1 MSDWSTLFLAVIA
14 AATGV
19 MAVIQIGVLIYGAR
33 LVRRVNRLA
42 DRVERE
48 IDPFFGKIQEMS
60 NDAVRVTKLAVSQV
74 ERADQLMAQLA
85 RRAEETFE
93 VVQRVLVAPARQG
106 LALIEGLRAMF
117 SSMREREESRSDD
130 TKSVEEEDEL
140 MEEDDEALFI
150 G

>member
-1 MSDWSTLFLAVIA
+1 MTDWPTLFLAAIA

-19 MAVIQIGVLIYGAR
+19 MALIQIGVVIYGAR
-33 LVRRVNRLA
+33 LARRVNRLA

-48 IDPFFGKIQEMS
+48 IDPFLGKVQEMS
-60 NDAVRVTKLAVSQV
+60 DDATRATKLAVAQV

-85 RRAEETFE
+85 RRAEATLD
-93 VVQRVLVAPARQG
+93 VVQQVIITPARRG

-117 SSMREREESRSDD
+117 SSVRAQAKPRSDA
-130 TKSVEEEDEL
+130 TKATEE
-140 MEEDDEALFI
+140 DEALFI

>member
-1 MSDWSTLFLAVIA
+1 VTEWPTLFLAAIA

-19 MAVIQIGVLIYGAR
+19 MALIQVCALIYGAR
-33 LVRRVNRLA
+33 LARRVNRLA

-48 IDPFFGKIQEMS
+48 IDPFMGKVQDIS
-60 NDAVRVTKLAVSQV
+60 SDATRVTKLAVAQV

-85 RRAEETFE
+85 RRVEATLD
-93 VVQRVLVAPARQG
+93 VAQDVLIAPARRG

-117 SSMREREESRSDD
+117 SSVRKPGKPRSDD
-130 TKSVEEEDEL
+130 TKSTEE
-140 MEEDDEALFI
+140 DEALFI

>member
-1 MSDWSTLFLAVIA
+1 VTDWPTLFLAAIA

-19 MAVIQIGVLIYGAR
+19 MALIQIGVVIYGAR
-33 LVRRVNRLA
+33 LARRVNRLA

-48 IDPFFGKIQEMS
+48 IDPFLGKVQEMS
-60 NDAVRVTKLAVSQV
+60 DDATRATKLAVAQV

-85 RRAEETFE
+85 RRAEATLD
-93 VVQRVLVAPARQG
+93 VVQQVIITPARRG

-117 SSMREREESRSDD
+117 SSVRAQAKPRSDA
-130 TKSVEEEDEL
+130 TKATEE
-140 MEEDDEALFI
+140 DEALFI

>member
-1 MSDWSTLFLAVIA
+1 MTEWPTLFLAAIA

-19 MAVIQIGVLIYGAR
+19 MALIQIGVVIYGAR
-33 LVRRVNRLA
+33 LARRVNRLA

-48 IDPFFGKIQEMS
+48 IDPFLGKVQEVS
-60 NDAVRVTKLAVSQV
+60 DDATRATKLAVAQI

-85 RRAEETFE
+85 GRAEATLD
-93 VVQRVLVAPARQG
+93 VVQDVLVAPARRG

-117 SSMREREESRSDD
+117 SSLRKPGEARSDGS
-130 TKSVEEEDEL
+130 KSAKEE
-140 MEEDDEALFI
+140 DEALFI

>member
-1 MSDWSTLFLAVIA
+1 MSEWSTPFLAAIA

-19 MAVIQIGVLIYGAR
+19 MALIQIGVVIYGAR
-33 LVRRVNRLA
+33 LARRVNRLA

-48 IDPFFGKIQEMS
+48 IDPFLGKVQEMS
-60 NDAVRVTKLAVSQV
+60 NDATRATKLAVAQV

-85 RRAEETFE
+85 QRAEATLD
-93 VVQRVLVAPARQG
+93 VVQDVLVAPARRG

-117 SSMREREESRSDD
+117 SSVRKPVERRSDD
-130 TKSVEEEDEL
+130 TESTEE
-140 MEEDDEALFI
+140 DEALFI

>member
-1 MSDWSTLFLAVIA
+1 MSDWPTNWFLAAIA

-19 MAVIQIGVLIYGAR
+19 MALIQIGVVIYGYVLA
-33 LVRRVNRLA
+33 RRVNRLA

-48 IDPFFGKIQEMS
+48 IDPFLGKVREMS
-60 NDAVRVTKLAVSQV
+60 NDATRATKLAVAQV

-85 RRAEETFE
+85 RRAEATLD
-93 VVQRVLVAPARQG
+93 VVQDVLIAPARRG

-117 SSMREREESRSDD
+117 SSVRKSAAARSDD
-130 TKSVEEEDEL
+130 TKSAEE
-140 MEEDDEALFI
+140 DEALFI

>member
-1 MSDWSTLFLAVIA
+1 MSEWSTLFLAAIA

-19 MAVIQIGVLIYGAR
+19 MALIQIGVVIYGAR
-33 LVRRVNRLA
+33 LARRVTRLA

-48 IDPFFGKIQEMS
+48 IDPFLGKVQEMS
-60 NDAVRVTKLAVSQV
+60 NDATRATKLAVAQV

-85 RRAEETFE
+85 RRAEATLD
-93 VVQRVLVAPARQG
+93 VVQDVLVAPARRG

-117 SSMREREESRSDD
+117 SSVRKPAERRSDD
-130 TKSVEEEDEL
+130 TESTEE
-140 MEEDDEALFI
+140 DEALFI

>member
-1 MSDWSTLFLAVIA
+1 MSDWPTLFLAAIA

-19 MAVIQIGVLIYGAR
+19 MALIQIGVIIYGAR

-48 IDPFFGKIQEMS
+48 IDPVMSKVQEMS
-60 NDAVRVTKLAVSQV
+60 NDATRVTKLAVAQV
-74 ERADQLMAQLA
+74 ERADQLMATLA
-85 RRAEETFE
+85 RRAEETLD
-93 VVQRVLVAPARQG
+93 VAQQVIVAPARQG

-117 SSMREREESRSDD
+117 SSMRRQAEPRSDD
-130 TKSVEEEDEL
+130 ASSTEE
-140 MEEDDEALFI
+140 DEALFI

>member
-1 MSDWSTLFLAVIA
+1 MNDWPTLFLAAIA

-19 MAVIQIGVLIYGAR
+19 MALIQIGVIVYAAR
-33 LVRRVNRLA
+33 LARRVNRLA

-48 IDPFFGKIQEMS
+48 IDPFLGKVHEMS
-60 NDAVRVTKLAVSQV
+60 NDAARATKLAVAQV

-85 RRAEETFE
+85 RRSEETLDMA
-93 VVQRVLVAPARQG
+93 QRVLIEPARRG

-117 SSMREREESRSDD
+117 SSIRERPEPRSDD
-130 TKSVEEEDEL
+130 AKSTEE
-140 MEEDDEALFI
+140 DEALFI